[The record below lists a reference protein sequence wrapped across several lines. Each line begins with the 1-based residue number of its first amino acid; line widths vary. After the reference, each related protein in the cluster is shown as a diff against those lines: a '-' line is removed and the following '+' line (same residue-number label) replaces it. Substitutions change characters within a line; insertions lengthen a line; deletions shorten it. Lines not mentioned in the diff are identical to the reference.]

1 MKKFHLSSS
10 RMMLSLGAAALLAP
24 LFAHADTT
32 FKGVPSKGTLVG
44 SGTFALKSLSHNA
57 LPRFTAK
64 EMPNFTPRRRG
75 NTAATLGAVP
85 QVDSSSVQKS
95 ASAVLANFNGISDL
109 SSAIANGGILVEPP
123 DQGLCVGNF
132 LGHRRVFEIVNIAI
146 AEYTP
151 AGTQLGIQ
159 DVNSFF
165 NEPEPAFNGEL
176 VSDPRCIFD
185 KSTDTFFFTAVA
197 TNLTVPSATTLESH
211 VDIVVVN
218 GTTGTFVE
226 YKFDTTDLS
235 NSNGDC
241 PCLDDQPKVGIDNNA
256 IYIGA
261 DEFSLTSNLY
271 NGAELLVI
279 SKPQMVSAA
288 GSVNAAYF
296 TNLILAGIPVLDL
309 MPAISVSSTNTEYL
323 ENSFPF
329 DAVGNP
335 VFSTNV
341 IGLWRVT
348 DDEDVTNGGLPNL
361 SARLVKTET
370 YAIPVNAATTPAG
383 NFLNTNDDRMG
394 QLEFID
400 GDLWSSVETSV
411 NIKGTIGEVVGAA
424 WFKIDAATS
433 VVDNQGYVA
442 TKGQYLIY
450 PTILHTSSGLTTINF
465 TITNPTLNPSAAFV
479 RLSSSKTIEIEA
491 TGVSPY
497 DIPFPNRWGDYSW
510 ATLDPDGVHIWM
522 GNEYIPSL
530 SDQAPI
536 ANWGTEIFEQ

>member
-1 MKKFHLSSS
+1 MKRFHASSS
-10 RMMLSLGAAALLAP
+10 RLMFFLGAAALLAP

-44 SGTFALKSLSHNA
+44 SGNFALNSLSRAA
-57 LPRFTAK
+57 LLGFTTK
-64 EMPNFTPRRRG
+64 EIPHFTPRRKG
-75 NTAATLGAVP
+75 NTAAAQGAVP

-95 ASAVLANFNGISDL
+95 PSAVLANFNGISDL
-109 SSAIANGGILVEPP
+109 ASAIANGGILVEPP

-151 AGTQLGIQ
+151 AGTQLAIQ
-159 DVNSFF
+159 DINSLF

-185 KSTDTFFFTAVA
+185 KSTDTFFFTVVA
-197 TNLTVPSATTLESH
+197 SNLTAVPPPANLESH
-211 VDIVVVN
+211 VDIIVVN
-218 GTTGTFVE
+218 GTTGMFAE

-235 NSNGDC
+235 NPLGDC

-279 SKPQMVSAA
+279 SKPQLVSAA
-288 GSVNAAYF
+288 SSVNAAYF
-296 TNLILAGIPVLDL
+296 INLTLAGIPVLDL

-335 VFSTNV
+335 VFSTNL

-348 DDEDVTNGGLPNL
+348 DDSDVTSGGMPNL
-361 SARLVKTET
+361 SAKLVKTET

-400 GDLWSSVETSV
+400 GNLWSCVETSV
-411 NIKGTIGEVVGAA
+411 NINGTIGEVVGAA
-424 WFKIDAATS
+424 WFKINAATRA
-433 VVDNQGYVA
+433 VDKQGYVA

-479 RLSSSKTIEIEA
+479 RLSSSNTIEIEA

-497 DIPFPNRWGDYSW
+497 STFAFRWGDYSW
-510 ATLDPDGVHIWM
+510 AALDPDGVHIWM
-522 GNEYIPSL
+522 GNEYVPAV

>member
-1 MKKFHLSSS
+1 MKKFHASSS
-10 RMMLSLGAAALLAP
+10 RMMLFLGATALLAP

-32 FKGVPSKGTLVG
+32 YNGVPAKGTLVA
-44 SGTFALKSLSHNA
+44 SGNFAFNSPPHA
-57 LPRFTAK
+57 AMPRFTIK
-64 EMPNFTPRRRG
+64 EMPNFTPRRAV
-75 NTAATLGAVP
+75 NAAVRQGAVP

-95 ASAVLANFNGISDL
+95 PSAVLANFNGISDL
-109 SSAIANGGILVEPP
+109 ASANVNSGILVEPP
-123 DQGLCVGNF
+123 DQGLCVGKF

-146 AEYTP
+146 AEYTLT
-151 AGTQLGIQ
+151 GTQLAIE
-159 DVNSFF
+159 DNNFFF
-165 NEPEPAFNGEL
+165 NEPEPAFTGEL

-197 TNLTVPSATTLESH
+197 TNLTTGATTLESH

-218 GTTGTFVE
+218 GTSGTFVE

-235 NSNGDC
+235 NPNGDC

-279 SKPQMVSAA
+279 SKPQLVSAA
-288 GSVNAAYF
+288 SFVNAAYF
-296 TNLILAGIPVLDL
+296 TNLSLAGIPVLDL

-348 DDEDVTNGGLPNL
+348 DDGDVTSGGIPNL

-370 YAIPVNAATTPAG
+370 YAFPVNAATTPPG

-400 GDLWSSVETSV
+400 GQLWSSVETSV

-424 WFKIDAATS
+424 WFNIDAATRA
-433 VVDNQGYVA
+433 VDRQGYVA

-450 PTILHTSSGLTTINF
+450 PTILHTSSGLTIINF

-510 ATLDPDGVHIWM
+510 AALDPDGVHIWM

-530 SDQAPI
+530 SDQAFI